1 MWVEG
6 RIHAASSWP
15 TPVHGDRYGLLMID
29 PGALDDPEAP
39 AARLSYLG
47 SVEPVADSVDA
58 VQRPADH
65 AFDAIVDV
73 ETVWLPKAELLLE
86 RPGTVVHRR
95 RARVVTVTIS
105 GRAMSAARFE
115 HDPSSVVLLPGQA
128 P

>member
-58 VQRPADH
+58 VQRRKPNCCSNARGRSC
-65 AFDAIVDV
+65 IG
-73 ETVWLPKAELLLE
+73 AEHELS
-86 RPGTVVHRR
+86 P
-95 RARVVTVTIS
+95 
-105 GRAMSAARFE
+105 
-115 HDPSSVVLLPGQA
+115 
-128 P
+128 